1 MTGRRRHGPQVEYD
15 TQPVIMDQTEV
26 NQELKELEE
35 IDQREAETLA
45 EDLTFY
51 QEDQV
56 GTAVCRASP
65 ATLDCICMYRL
76 CEDLAPVPTPPTLPN
91 SAPPPGGMFGSAG
104 VPTCAEYTGDG
115 LTGRL
120 WNTTS
125 CLTVAPLTH
134 TDQVTN
140 LEEEAA
146 TAKPPPGPPP
156 PRGELL
162 GADGQ
167 YRKQYRAEEKG
178 AVAALRQLN
187 RGGANAAS
195 STSRESRESHARR
208 ASLGR
213 RSGEQDRRR
222 SAGDTRPDARS
233 PSRSS
238 SSSSSSRRTPPPL
251 RAVRAPPPPRRAV
264 VVGVRDAAMH
274 AVPALRAS
282 SSFLPPPPLLPPPSP
297 PPPPP

>member
-134 TDQVTN
+134 TGARGEGPGVLHLLLDPAGAILPLPVF
-140 LEEEAA
+140 
-146 TAKPPPGPPP
+146 PPGYLETGDL
-156 PRGELL
+156 RGAGVGHRFTVQADPATRAKLGGSVLL
-162 GADGQ
+162 
-167 YRKQYRAEEKG
+167 
-178 AVAALRQLN
+178 LII
-187 RGGANAAS
+187 RG
-195 STSRESRESHARR
+195 
-208 ASLGR
+208 
-213 RSGEQDRRR
+213 
-222 SAGDTRPDARS
+222 
-233 PSRSS
+233 
-238 SSSSSSRRTPPPL
+238 
-251 RAVRAPPPPRRAV
+251 
-264 VVGVRDAAMH
+264 
-274 AVPALRAS
+274 
-282 SSFLPPPPLLPPPSP
+282 
-297 PPPPP
+297 